1 MLTDERSQTNG
12 QRYNHVKTQ
21 NKYLLDKEG
30 QRSRTGFEV
39 NTDETEHT
47 KSFQIHLI
55 KSPREQKKYLK
66 NIKNFLD
73 QKKGISP
80 VYWLKKKNQSTKQDL
95 TYIPI

>member
-66 NIKNFLD
+66 NTKNFLD

-80 VYWLKKKNQSTKQDL
+80 VY
-95 TYIPI
+95 

>member
-21 NKYLLDKEG
+21 NKYLLDEG
-30 QRSRTGFEV
+30 QSRTGFEV

-66 NIKNFLD
+66 NTKNFLD
-73 QKKGISP
+73 QKNYQS
-80 VYWLKKKNQSTKQDL
+80 VY
-95 TYIPI
+95 

>member
-1 MLTDERSQTNG
+1 MVKDITML
-12 QRYNHVKTQ
+12 KTQ

-66 NIKNFLD
+66 NTKNFLD
-73 QKKGISP
+73 QKRYQSSLLI
-80 VYWLKKKNQSTKQDL
+80 KKKSKC
-95 TYIPI
+95 

>member
-39 NTDETEHT
+39 NADETEHT
-47 KSFQIHLI
+47 KNFQIHLI
-55 KSPREQKKYLK
+55 KSEENRR
-66 NIKNFLD
+66 NI
-73 QKKGISP
+73 
-80 VYWLKKKNQSTKQDL
+80 
-95 TYIPI
+95 